1 MVVLRDKFGSG
12 IEAQVIAEICG
23 VITTLDLDLEDQEN
37 GLPFSYLPVFL

>member
-1 MVVLRDKFGSG
+1 MVVLRDRFGSG

-37 GLPFSYLPVFL
+37 GEPFSYLPASL